1 MTLSLQRVKWRTLVI
16 LKDAV
21 KTFIEK
27 VDSLKIYHI
36 YFELL
41 IGLSGKILYCKFD
54 DLKPFSPTG
63 CRDSSSS
70 LIQWEKF
77 HQVHLKVFD
86 TNKSINFDRNEIP
99 YIIVSSKH
107 CHSDVHLCIC
117 LIIAMLVVI
126 LLIPMILSVFL
137 WQFFARLQKIVCQTQ
152 TCLWHHLAPQVE

>member
-1 MTLSLQRVKWRTLVI
+1 MTLCLQRVKWFTLVI
-16 LKDAV
+16 PKDAV

-27 VDSLKIYHI
+27 VDSLKIY
-36 YFELL
+36 YKC
-41 IGLSGKILYCKFD
+41 S
-54 DLKPFSPTG
+54 

-86 TNKSINFDRNEIP
+86 TNKSIYFDRNAILF
-99 YIIVSSKH
+99 IIVPSKH

-152 TCLWHHLAPQVE
+152 TCL

>member
-27 VDSLKIYHI
+27 VDSLKIY
-36 YFELL
+36 YKC
-41 IGLSGKILYCKFD
+41 S
-54 DLKPFSPTG
+54 

-86 TNKSINFDRNEIP
+86 TNKSINFDRNAIP
-99 YIIVSSKH
+99 FIIVPSKH
-107 CHSDVHLCIC
+107 CHSDEHLCIC

-126 LLIPMILSVFL
+126 
-137 WQFFARLQKIVCQTQ
+137 
-152 TCLWHHLAPQVE
+152 